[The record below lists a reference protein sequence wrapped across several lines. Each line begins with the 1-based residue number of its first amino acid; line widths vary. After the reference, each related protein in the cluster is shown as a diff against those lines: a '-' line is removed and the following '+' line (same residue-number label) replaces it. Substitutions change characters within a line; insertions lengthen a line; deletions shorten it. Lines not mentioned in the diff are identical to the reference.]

1 LEIEALATEVVDFG
15 YQIHRE
21 LGPGLLESAY
31 ELVLTSALKQR
42 GLMVERQR
50 RVDINFKGLIIPDA
64 FRADLIVD
72 RRLVVGIK
80 SLEKLAGVHAKQLLT
95 YLRLLDQPL
104 GLLINFGAE
113 LYRDGVRRVVNGPS
127 SFVRTRPR

>member
-1 LEIEALATEVVDFG
+1 LEIEALATEVVDLG

-31 ELVLTSALKQR
+31 ELVLASALDQR
-42 GLMVERQR
+42 GLGVERQR
-50 RVDINFKGLIIPDA
+50 RVDINFRGLIIRDA

-72 RRLVVGIK
+72 GRLVVEIK
-80 SLEKLAGVHAKQLLT
+80 SVEKLAGVHAKQLLT